1 MKTKRIGINMKKLLL
16 FTLIISVSSFA
27 TIVST
32 NCQSNTNFEFK
43 TKVRLPI
50 YESLL
55 SKVNINRQINKNFLL
70 ENKKFKT
77 ISEARIFIYSIKK
90 DILIYIENIISCNIQ
105 NKIDLMNKIAER
117 TQNQTYSMLIDY
129 AKQNPFTLTSTERKK
144 YAFLI
149 SEIIKIAE
157 NLSNNQNNNPNLWSF
172 YERTKNLLNKLL
184 TEMHS
189 SWKNVLNV

>member
-32 NCQSNTNFEFK
+32 NCQSNANFEFK

-105 NKIDLMNKIAER
+105 NKIDLMNKIA
-117 TQNQTYSMLIDY
+117 
-129 AKQNPFTLTSTERKK
+129 
-144 YAFLI
+144 
-149 SEIIKIAE
+149 
-157 NLSNNQNNNPNLWSF
+157 
-172 YERTKNLLNKLL
+172 
-184 TEMHS
+184 
-189 SWKNVLNV
+189 